1 MNGHSKVVELLIKH
15 GANVNT
21 LDNDAKSPLFYA
33 ARNGKLDVMI
43 LLVGAGAIIDLKSVD
58 GKKWEAE
65 AEENGY
71 NAEKFRKIIFQYH
84 SNARL
89 LSALKSIILSPGMTN
104 KRVTVSGSDFSVSPE
119 LASVRCPKVL
129 HI

>member
-1 MNGHSKVVELLIKH
+1 
-15 GANVNT
+15 
-21 LDNDAKSPLFYA
+21 
-33 ARNGKLDVMI
+33 MI